1 MEKDD
6 WQQTV
11 NFIQQAFDHN
21 YQFDVL
27 KLLLTPDERNAL
39 ITRVKIVH
47 ALLDGSINQRQL
59 KEHLGIGIAT
69 VTRGSNSLK
78 EVSADFRTWLEQ
90 ILIDKNHV
98 DEHNQ

>member
-6 WQQTV
+6 WQKTV
-11 NFIQQAFDHN
+11 DFLQQAFNNN
-21 YQFDVL
+21 YQYDVL

-39 ITRVKIVH
+39 ITRVKIVY

-59 KEHLGIGIAT
+59 KDQLGIGIAT

-78 EVSADFRTWLEQ
+78 EVSPNFRAWIEKNFLEQ
-90 ILIDKNHV
+90 R
-98 DEHNQ
+98 

>member
-6 WQQTV
+6 WQKTV
-11 NFIQQAFDHN
+11 DFLQQAFNNN
-21 YQFDVL
+21 YQYDVL

-39 ITRVKIVH
+39 ITRVKIVY

-59 KEHLGIGIAT
+59 KDQLGIGIAT

-78 EVSADFRTWLEQ
+78 EVSPNFRAWIEKNLLEQ
-90 ILIDKNHV
+90 R
-98 DEHNQ
+98 